1 MKSLFFISMA
11 LLISSDYTFAQS
23 RGMGSGRIL
32 DRIQTIVSK
41 AEEMDREVVRVEAD
55 LIRGEQVSF
64 RELQSSWTYTIVAV
78 GSSKIEDIDVEV
90 YKYVDDKWVLIKKD
104 ADTENIAVVQIIP
117 GSSALYKIVTKVY
130 RYSPGQTV
138 GHYGL
143 VIYHN

>member
-1 MKSLFFISMA
+1 
-11 LLISSDYTFAQS
+11 
-23 RGMGSGRIL
+23 MGSGRIL